1 MVSYHIIR
9 WSGLSTTMDTIY
21 CKGCPEEEVQAPEF
35 EKVLATAHYLNRRR
49 DAFHLTG
56 MEGLSLDKAAEDE
69 DLNWADM
76 GRLRSLHNQYGH
88 LVP

>member
-1 MVSYHIIR
+1 
-9 WSGLSTTMDTIY
+9 MDTIY
-21 CKGCPEEEVQAPEF
+21 CKGSPTDVQPPEF

-69 DLNWADM
+69 DLSRSDM
-76 GRLRSLHNQYGH
+76 GRLRSLHNEFGH

>member
-1 MVSYHIIR
+1 
-9 WSGLSTTMDTIY
+9 MDTIY
-21 CKGCPEEEVQAPEF
+21 CKGSPAETRSPEL

-49 DAFHLTG
+49 DAFYLTG

-69 DLNWADM
+69 DLSGSDM
-76 GRLRSLHNQYGH
+76 DRLRTLHNQYGH